1 MQNIMTLV
9 IGIILSI
16 LGFVLLFFLI
26 RFIHS
31 SAIYKKPGKITL
43 FIKKILSQYGI
54 FPKNEIYFSF
64 KSSFDLLKNFLG
76 TKDYLY
82 ELPFVLLCGAEKSG
96 KMTLINSI
104 KMDMPF
110 GKQMDQDFESVIK
123 WSFFDKGTIINVGSS
138 VFLGESN
145 YRWHILA
152 NILHNK
158 RKKRPLDGLVL
169 TIEASDIIKYNHN
182 LCEAIQSRLWQLQRI
197 LGVKFPVYVVITKS
211 DYIPGFAS
219 FCKNLS
225 EKEKEQMFGWS
236 SHHKITELYTDQWID
251 NYTKEFDSQLR
262 FSISKVLAK
271 LSKNDSKD
279 AAEIIELPQSFK
291 NVLTGLKKTMNTIFK
306 NNKYIDAL
314 ILRGIYFVG
323 TSIPEI
329 KNESHFIDQDTGI
342 IGKDRGFVPERFRSM
357 GAASMN
363 DSVNPITGVA
373 ETNNILF
380 QNDYKGSSREASQA
394 DFQGGYQD
402 GPQGDLQASSQK
414 DMQQE
419 DMQNSKIL
427 QNMGLIKANFCTEL
441 FKKKIFAES
450 GISIPTKVSLL
461 SHTRHV
467 KVQQILVI
475 TAIIAA
481 CFKLSNERYELKNRV
496 LFLQNNLKKLEKY
509 IDHIENNI
517 SRISKDEAMF
527 DEMIVKILS
536 TIDTLYRTKTRF
548 HSMPFS
554 FLSNPMNKLNSLVEF
569 LYNKYIVDSIQKKIL
584 SKIEKTLQLNRFY
597 TDYMKTRNSVKPVKS
612 SSTLDALKITNSQE
626 FLELQKFIIE
636 LNEIQK
642 IISIVEDIKNGGK
655 LENLQFLLETLFGA
669 ENIFYSSDSSH
680 ESYNSGS
687 SSNSS
692 VSHTHHNIL
701 HNTSH
706 NHIKSSKISLNLHK
720 ITIDINRFQSRAT
733 KKFEILARN
742 FLSFHFSPEQVIPML
757 RTLKNNLSQMEKMTE
772 YSTKFHLLHD
782 TLKEMT
788 LFVNYIHSPD
798 ANWITKPDLTLND
811 EVEKLL
817 AQAAY
822 NKFIRTESVQFVKN
836 TIHNRFAFFKRELMH
851 YESQVTGP
859 FFEINSMGELEI
871 SKKFMIV
878 YGALNMLISESFMHL
893 SSDSASDNL
902 SSDNISSENPSSNLS
917 SSSSTTDSTYLKSKM
932 NKLALLNGEKV
943 KEAIED
949 IQNYNKKLT
958 SILANFPNQHKQSI
972 SILVKTGLNKSIMQK
987 ISNSIDTL
995 ENLNGKSMLS
1005 NMSSSETISMLS
1017 SSIFENMQQITYFIE
1032 NGRRFLS
1039 NEFYN
1044 QFLQILL
1051 FQCQYILQE
1060 AEKIIIN
1067 SGIYNPIN
1075 IRGSFS
1081 DKANL
1086 KEKIL
1091 LAYNATSQEELIN
1104 HFANERDRLSKV
1116 IETYAKNAFTLMSKI
1131 YSVMPNM
1138 PNNSNEIFLKWKFL
1152 IESVENYM
1160 DTTRP
1165 NTLHD
1170 LERYILTDIMNA
1182 KSYSQLIQKFKT
1194 YSRKMFFRN
1203 VINTINKTIV
1213 SDFVNKQRVHFFE
1226 IYDEIKTFF
1235 DTNLKGKFPFISN
1248 QKLREG
1254 NFAEVSIETMTN
1266 FIKMLDK
1273 NRECFEIIE
1282 KDKDL
1287 DINPEIR
1294 LFLEQIAN
1302 IYEIFQLNEDGM
1314 IYVNGIIDF
1323 NTRENTG
1330 INVENISGSKFTVLN
1345 SYEKDS
1351 SIRISDRKKS
1361 FKWTMKNG
1369 VELSFFISH
1378 ESKYKFASSTY
1389 RSSSKVTDR
1398 NTTYI
1403 VEHNNHWSLFKL
1415 VYRNQYGNNGR
1426 IKIEMPIE
1434 LKHNH
1439 KKHTKKQS
1447 KHTHANMKQKMQHM
1461 KNINYESNNEAG
1473 LKNFTDSETLVF
1485 IMNFKFSRKDGQI
1498 VFVKFPTIAP
1508 DYMPN

>member
-1 MQNIMTLV
+1 MQNIMTLI

-16 LGFVLLFFLI
+16 LGFILLFFLI
-26 RFIHS
+26 RFIHN
-31 SAIYKKPGKITL
+31 SAIYKKPGKIAL

-76 TKDYLY
+76 TKNYLY
-82 ELPFVLLCGAEKSG
+82 ELPFILLCGPEKSG

-138 VFLGESN
+138 VFLGENN

-169 TIEASDIIKYNHN
+169 TIEANDIIKYNHN
-182 LCEAIQSRLWQLQRI
+182 LCKAIQSRLWQLQRI

-251 NYTKEFDSQLR
+251 DYTKEFDSQLR

-271 LSKNDSKD
+271 LSKNDVKD

-291 NVLTGLKKTMNTIFK
+291 NLLTGLKKTMNTIFK
-306 NNKYIDAL
+306 NNKYIYAL

-329 KNESHFIDQDTGI
+329 KNESHFIDQDTGVV
-342 IGKDRGFVPERFRSM
+342 GKDRGFIPEKFRITST
-357 GAASMN
+357 ALMN
-363 DSVNPITGVA
+363 ESINPITGA
-373 ETNNILF
+373 LETNNTVTDSS
-380 QNDYKGSSREASQA
+380 NDSRTHFQA
-394 DFQGGYQD
+394 DFQE
-402 GPQGDLQASSQK
+402 SSQ
-414 DMQQE
+414 E
-419 DMQNSKIL
+419 EIQNSKIL
-427 QNMGLIKANFCTEL
+427 QNMMLIRANFCTEL

-450 GISIPTKVSLL
+450 GISIPTKTSLL
-461 SHTRHV
+461 SNTRHI
-467 KVQQILVI
+467 KIQQIFII

-481 CFKLSNERYELKNRV
+481 SFKLSNERYELKNNI

-527 DEMIVKILS
+527 DEIIVKILS
-536 TIDTLYRTKTRF
+536 TIDTLYHTKTQF
-548 HSMPFS
+548 YSMPFS
-554 FLSNPMNKLNSLVEF
+554 FFSNPMHKLNGLVES
-569 LYNKYIVDSIQKKIL
+569 LYNKYIVYSIQKKIL
-584 SKIEKTLQLNRFY
+584 SKIEKILQSNRFY
-597 TDYMKTRNSVKPVKS
+597 LETKNSVKVSNISDTAYSISAS
-612 SSTLDALKITNSQE
+612 SSTLNDLKISNSRE
-626 FLELQKFIIE
+626 FLELQQFITE
-636 LNEIQK
+636 LNYIQK
-642 IISIVEDIKNGGK
+642 VISIVEDIKNGEK
-655 LENLQFLLETLFGA
+655 LENLQFLIETLFGA
-669 ENIFYSSDSSH
+669 ENTSQDSHS
-680 ESYNSGS
+680 
-687 SSNSS
+687 
-692 VSHTHHNIL
+692 
-701 HNTSH
+701 
-706 NHIKSSKISLNLHK
+706 HIKSSKIRLNLHT
-720 ITIDINRFQSRAT
+720 ITIDVESFQYRAT

-742 FLSFHFSPEQVIPML
+742 FFVFHFSPERVIPML
-757 RTLKNNLSQMEKMTE
+757 KSLKNNLSQMEKITE

-817 AQAAY
+817 EQATY
-822 NKFIRTESVQFVKN
+822 NRFIRTESVQSIKN
-836 TIHNRFAFFKRELMH
+836 TIHNRFAFFKKELMR
-851 YESQVTGP
+851 YDSQVTGQ
-859 FFEINSMGELEI
+859 FFETNSMGELEI

-878 YGALNMLISESFMHL
+878 YGALNMLISESFM
-893 SSDSASDNL
+893 NL
-902 SSDNISSENPSSNLS
+902 SSEDLYSTDPSFDNTSLKNTSLEN
-917 SSSSTTDSTYLKSKM
+917 KM
-932 NKLALLNGEKV
+932 HKLALLNAEKI

-958 SILANFPNQHKQSI
+958 NILSNFSNQHKQSI

-995 ENLNGKSMLS
+995 ENLNGKLMLS
-1005 NMSSSETISMLS
+1005 NISSSEIISMLS
-1017 SSIFENMQQITYFIE
+1017 SNIFENMQQITYFIE

-1060 AEKIIIN
+1060 AEKIIVN
-1067 SGIYNPIN
+1067 AGIYNPIN
-1075 IRGSFS
+1075 IRGSSS
-1081 DKANL
+1081 DKTNL
-1086 KEKIL
+1086 KEKVL

-1104 HFANERDRLSKV
+1104 HFTSERDRLSKI

-1131 YSVMPNM
+1131 YSVMPNH
-1138 PNNSNEIFLKWKFL
+1138 SNETFLKWKFL

-1160 DTTRP
+1160 DTTKP

-1182 KSYSQLIQKFKT
+1182 KSYSQLSKKFKV
-1194 YSRKMFFRN
+1194 YSKKMFFRN

-1213 SDFVNKQRVHFFE
+1213 SDFINKQRVHFFE
-1226 IYDEIKTFF
+1226 MYDEIKNFF
-1235 DTNLKGKFPFISN
+1235 DANLKGKFPFISN

-1273 NRECFEIIE
+1273 NRECFEIAE
-1282 KDKDL
+1282 KDKEL

-1302 IYEIFQLNEDGM
+1302 IYEIFQLNEDGI
-1314 IYVNGIIDF
+1314 IYLNGIIDF

-1330 INVENISGSKFTVLN
+1330 INVENISGSKFIILN

-1361 FKWTMKNG
+1361 FKWSMKNG

-1378 ESKYKFASSTY
+1378 ESKYKFASSIY
-1389 RSSSKVTDR
+1389 RNSSRVTNS

-1403 VEHNNHWSLFKL
+1403 IEHNNPWSLFKL

-1434 LKHNH
+1434 LKHNN
-1439 KKHTKKQS
+1439 KKHE
-1447 KHTHANMKQKMQHM
+1447 KMQYKKTH
-1461 KNINYESNNEAG
+1461 IQDTNYKSN
-1473 LKNFTDSETLVF
+1473 LKNFNNSETLVF
-1485 IMNFKFSRKDGQI
+1485 IMSFKFLRKDGQI
-1498 VFVKFPTIAP
+1498 VFIKFPINAP